1 MTNKEFFEK
10 KSETSGTD
18 REAVILLGHGS
29 RVPEAGKEM
38 ERVAERLREKYGHL
52 LVEVCFMS
60 RLGPHFPETLEKCVA
75 RGAKNVLVVP
85 YFLHMG
91 LHIVLDIPE
100 MLQEEIRRYPDVN
113 LRLGCGF
120 GFDELLVDL
129 VEKRINEAREL
140 SDVREIELP
149 EKDRY
154 PVPPGQ
160 CEFVP
165 MLPEEAARFRGT
177 DGENLK
183 GGD

>member
-1 MTNKEFFEK
+1 MTNTGFSEK
-10 KSETSGTD
+10 TAGAAGTE
-18 REAVILLGHGS
+18 REAIILLGHGS
-29 RVPEAGKEM
+29 RVPEAGKDM
-38 ERVAERLREKYGHL
+38 VRVAERLREKHGHA
-52 LVEVCFMS
+52 LVEICFMS

-75 RGAKNVLVVP
+75 WGATSVLVIP

-100 MLQEEIRRYPDVN
+100 MLQEEASKFPHVK
-113 LRLGCGF
+113 LRFGSGF

-129 VEKRINEAREL
+129 IEKRVKEARGIP
-140 SDVREIELP
+140 DVRELALP

-165 MLPEEAARFRGT
+165 MPPEEAAKFRGT
-177 DGENLK
+177 E
-183 GGD
+183 